1 MKIKR
6 VLASFMA
13 LATVATATVAIVSAA
28 ATGSLKVSVEDTTAK
43 AGEEFVLNVNL
54 SNIPSTGI
62 MGVDFAVSFDSSLVT
77 ISGVEE
83 GPIGKTG
90 AAEAELALDGGLAS
104 SMLDGGDYSCFDY
117 YVTDNQICALWATG
131 LDDSSYWIK
140 DDGVYMTIS
149 GTVKENVEAGTKIK
163 FDVVPVERE
172 TYPGSGTMNTDII
185 LGYYDGSG
193 DPVIYNVEVE
203 SGIITVEGKETE
215 TEPTETEPT
224 ETEPTE
230 TEPTETE
237 PTTTD
242 EELPSD
248 FEPLY
253 GDVNLDGD
261 VRITD
266 VVEFNKFIVGAT
278 EFNAMQKVNADAYYD
293 GKLNMQD
300 NMHIASYLC
309 MKVSELGPT
318 E

>member
-203 SGIITVEGKETE
+203 SGIITVEGKETNK
-215 TEPTETEPT
+215 PTETEPT

-261 VRITD
+261 VSITD

>member
-230 TEPTETE
+230 TEPT
-237 PTTTD
+237 TTD